1 MKKETNRP
9 FLKVLVIFL
18 PAGVCAA
25 ATAVFLASNM
35 LFPVGYRKN
44 IIEVSAEYN
53 VDPLLIAA
61 VICAESGYKKESVSR
76 AGATGIMQLMPS
88 TALETA
94 KKHDIAY
101 TCSEDLTDATT
112 NIRLGTA
119 HFADLLE
126 YYAFDTQKA
135 LAAYNA
141 GKANVP
147 RWLDES
153 GKLDMNKIDFP
164 ETKKYIKKTSFYYNI
179 LKHID
184 IVYNLNAKGMG
195 Q

>member
-1 MKKETNRP
+1 MKKEINRP
-9 FLKVLVIFL
+9 FLKSLVVFL
-18 PAGVCAA
+18 PVGVCAA
-25 ATAVFLASNM
+25 AAAVFLASNI

-76 AGATGIMQLMPS
+76 AGAIGVMQLMPS

-94 KKHDIAY
+94 KRHNIAY

-119 HFADLLE
+119 YFSDLLE
-126 YYAFDTQKA
+126 YYSFDIQKA

-147 RWLDES
+147 RWLDKG
-153 GKLDMNKIDFP
+153 GKLDMNRIDFP
-164 ETKKYIKKTSFYYNI
+164 ETKKYIKKTGFYYNI

-184 IVYNLNAKGMG
+184 IVYNLNTKGIE